1 MASVLIPALVPLHSV
16 FYPDVD
22 PGAKK
27 QGIFRLLHEI
37 FPVLAPESLPK
48 NGFPLWWLPEKKKR
62 SPEMRQIKSLFA

>member
-1 MASVLIPALVPLHSV
+1 M
-16 FYPDVD
+16 D